1 MLKSALVVGM
11 SLILLR
17 SAAMAQEPST
27 LPACVGDIQK
37 VCAGVKPGEGR
48 IRDCAKQHL
57 NELSQSCQIIVRKV
71 AAVGEACSSDVRKFC
86 ADVQP
91 GEGRIE
97 DCMEPHMEQMSEQ
110 CKAAMLQALPA
121 D

>member
-1 MLKSALVVGM
+1 MN
-11 SLILLR
+11 
-17 SAAMAQEPST
+17 Q
-27 LPACVGDIQK
+27 
-37 VCAGVKPGEGR
+37 
-48 IRDCAKQHL
+48 
-57 NELSQSCQIIVRKV
+57 LSQSCQIIVLKV

-91 GEGRIE
+91 GEGSIE
-97 DCMEPHMEQMSEQ
+97 DCMEPHMDEMSEQ

>member
-1 MLKSALVVGM
+1 MLKSALVIGI

-17 SAAMAQEPST
+17 SAALAQEPGT

-37 VCAGVKPGEGR
+37 LCADVKPGEGR
-48 IRDCAKQHL
+48 IRDCAKQYL
-57 NELSQSCQIIVRKV
+57 NELSQSCQVIVLKV